1 MTLPKVLILHAPG
14 SNRDGDLAQAIRLAG
29 GEPHIVP
36 LSTLAQGSVN
46 WHDYA
51 MLALPGGF
59 AHGDALGAGRLW
71 ALELQTTFDD
81 FLRDFVASGR
91 PVIGICN
98 GFQALVKAGI
108 LPGKPHR
115 PHPRALP
122 VQSNGEE
129 SRRSPSSVQER
140 GLSSED
146 ELRGEVATL
155 TFNAAGHFE
164 CRWVTLIPNPAN
176 PSPWL
181 MDLPPIHCPV
191 AHGEGRFL
199 LPDGETLNP
208 AQIALSYADE
218 NGNLAG
224 GAYPLNPNGS
234 PRDIAGITNAA
245 GNILGLM
252 PHPEDHIY
260 PYQHPR
266 WTRGHTGGMGIK
278 LFENGLRM

>member
-1 MTLPKVLILHAPG
+1 MTPKKVLILHAPG
-14 SNRDGDLAQAIRLAG
+14 TNRDGDLAQAIRLAG

-36 LSTLAQGSVN
+36 LSTLSEGVN
-46 WHDYA
+46 GHDYA

-59 AHGDALGAGRLW
+59 SYGDALGAGRLW
-71 ALELQTTFDD
+71 ALALQTTFGE
-81 FLRDFVASGR
+81 FLHDFVASGR

-108 LPGKPHR
+108 LPGSA
-115 PHPRALP
+115 PHPQP
-122 VQSNGEE
+122 F
-129 SRRSPSSVQER
+129 SRQEKGVFSPSPRRER
-140 GLSSED
+140 GLG
-146 ELRGEVATL
+146 GEGVATL

-164 CRWVTLIPNPAN
+164 CRWVTLIPNAAN

-181 MDLPPIHCPV
+181 TDLPPIECPV

-199 LPDGETLNP
+199 VPDGEYLDS
-208 AQIALSYADE
+208 AQVALSYADE
-218 NGNLAG
+218 NGNPAG
-224 GAYPLNPNGS
+224 GAYPVNPNGS

-245 GNILGLM
+245 GNVLGLM

-266 WTRGHTGGMGIK
+266 WTRGHVGGMGIK
-278 LFENGLRM
+278 LFENGLRI